1 MNKIYTIILSF
12 FSLIVVSQNEQ
23 LAQNYI
29 DKGEFDKA
37 ASLYE
42 ELEKKQPNNFY
53 FTQKLVSCYQG
64 LKQFDKAEK
73 LLLNKKEVSNQPIIF
88 VELGYN
94 SQLQKDTNKA
104 ETYFKKAIEA
114 VANQPNYAYQ
124 IGQAFEQKSLLFQAY
139 STYEIA
145 QKTNS
150 SMNFDYQMAL
160 LQGQMGNLDVMV
172 VKLLD
177 YSYANI
183 NSTLSVQNQLV
194 FFMQDDA
201 ENVFANSLKK
211 ELLLRTQK
219 NQDIYWNQFLS
230 WLYVNQKEYNKAF
243 IQEKSIYKRNPESF
257 DDIIQLAQ
265 ICVNEN
271 ENETAQAI
279 FQFIL
284 QNTTDESTVLNAQ
297 YFLLKN
303 EISTAKPETYPL
315 IQSKF
320 DALMSQFGESPFS
333 VDIQI
338 LAAHFKAFHLNDF
351 ENAKTLLDTTME
363 MPLNIRQKAKV
374 KMELADVFVFNE
386 KFNQAIIYYAQIQN
400 DLPNDEFSHEA
411 SMRMAKTSFFK
422 KDFNWAKKQA
432 GELKQAST
440 QLIANDAVELFLL
453 ISDNSAEDSLQVA
466 LQDFSKADL
475 LAFQN
480 KPASALEAFLQVLE
494 KHKGESIEPG
504 TLFKVA
510 KNYEKLGN
518 FAKAIIYY
526 QTILDNHK
534 DGIYIDEAL
543 FYSAEIY
550 KNQLNDLEK
559 AKNLYEKV
567 VLEHPDSIYFTEA
580 RKQYRQ
586 LRGDKQQGI

>member
-1 MNKIYTIILSF
+1 MKKLFSYLF
-12 FSLIVVSQNEQ
+12 FFCSLIGFSQNEI
-23 LAQNYI
+23 LAQNYF

-37 ASLYE
+37 ISLYE
-42 ELEKKQPNNFY
+42 ELDKKQPGNFY
-53 FTQKLVSCYQG
+53 FTQKLVGCYQG

-73 LLLNKKEVSNQPIIF
+73 FLLNKKEKSNQPNFF

-94 SQLQKDTNKA
+94 AQLQKDLSKA
-104 ETYFKKAIEA
+104 DSYYKKAIDA
-114 VANQPNYAYQ
+114 VANMPNYAYQ
-124 IGQAFEQKSLLFQAY
+124 IGQAFEQKSLLQQAY
-139 STYEIA
+139 NTYEIG
-145 QKTNS
+145 QKNNS
-150 SMNFDYQMAL
+150 GMNFDYQMAL

-177 YSYANI
+177 YSYSNV
-183 NSTLSVQNQLV
+183 NSTLNVQNQLV
-194 FFMQDDA
+194 LFMQDDA
-201 ENVFANSLKK
+201 ENVFVNSLKK
-211 ELLLRTQK
+211 ELLIRTQK
-219 NQDIYWNQFLS
+219 TQDIYWNQFLS

-265 ICVNEN
+265 ICVNEKD
-271 ENETAQAI
+271 NETAQAI

-284 QNTTDESTVLNAQ
+284 QNTTDESTILNAQ

-303 EISTAKPETYPL
+303 EIANSKPENYPL

-320 DALMSQFGESPFS
+320 DTLLSQFGESPFS
-333 VDIQI
+333 VDLQI
-338 LAAHFKAFHLNDF
+338 LAAHFKAFYQNDF
-351 ENAKTLLDTTME
+351 ENAKALLDKLME
-363 MPLNIRQKAKV
+363 MPLNIRQKAKI

-432 GELKQAST
+432 SELKQAST

-475 LAFQN
+475 LEYQN
-480 KPASALEAFLQVLE
+480 KPAEALDAFLKILE
-494 KHKGESIEPG
+494 KHKGQSIEAG
-504 TLFKVA
+504 TLYKVGR
-510 KNYEKLGN
+510 NYEKLGN
-518 FAKAIIYY
+518 YAKAISYY

-550 KNQLNDLEK
+550 KKQLNDSEK
-559 AKNLYEKV
+559 AKSLYEKV

>member
-1 MNKIYTIILSF
+1 MKKILLHILVFLSF
-12 FSLIVVSQNEQ
+12 TAQAQNEQ
-23 LAQNYI
+23 LAQNYF
-29 DKGEFDKA
+29 DRGEFDKA
-37 ASLYE
+37 ASLFE
-42 ELEKKQPNNFY
+42 EIEKKQPNNFY

-73 LLLNKKEVSNQPIIF
+73 LLLSKKDISNQPVFF

-94 SQLQKDTNKA
+94 AQLQKNQSKA
-104 ETYFKKAIEA
+104 DSYYKKAIDV

-124 IGQAFEQKSLLFQAY
+124 IGQAFEQKSLLKQAY
-139 STYEIA
+139 TTYEIG
-145 QKTNS
+145 QKNNS
-150 SMNFDYQMAL
+150 GLNFDYQMAL
-160 LQGQMGNLDVMV
+160 LQGQMGNLDIMV

-177 YSYANI
+177 FSYANT
-183 NSTLSVQNQLV
+183 NQTLNVQSQLTL
-194 FFMQDDA
+194 FMQDDA

-265 ICVNEN
+265 ICVTEKD
-271 ENETAQAI
+271 NETAQAI
-279 FQFIL
+279 LQFIL
-284 QNTTDESTVLNAQ
+284 QNTTDESTILNAQ
-297 YFLLKN
+297 YFLLKH
-303 EISTAKPETYPL
+303 EIANSKPENYPL

-320 DALMSQFGESPFS
+320 DTLLSQFGESPFS
-333 VDIQI
+333 VDLQI
-338 LAAHFKAFHLNDF
+338 LAAHFKAFYLNDF
-351 ENAKTLLDTTME
+351 ENSKALLNQLME

-374 KMELADVFVFNE
+374 KMEIADVFVLNE

-411 SMRMAKTSFFK
+411 SLRMAKTSFYK
-422 KDFNWAKKQA
+422 KDFDWAKKQA
-432 GELKQAST
+432 SELKQAST

-453 ISDNSAEDSLQVA
+453 ISDNEAEDSLKVA

-475 LAFQN
+475 LEYQN
-480 KPASALEAFLQVLE
+480 KPAAALDAFLQILE
-494 KHKGESIEPG
+494 KHKGQNIEAG
-504 TLFKVA
+504 TLYKVGR
-510 KNYEKLGN
+510 NYEKLGN
-518 FAKAIIYY
+518 FAKAINYY
-526 QTILDNHK
+526 QNILDNHK

-550 KNQLNDLEK
+550 KKQLNDLEK
-559 AKNLYEKV
+559 AKKLYEKV

>member
-1 MNKIYTIILSF
+1 MKKIYSIILSF
-12 FSLIVVSQNEQ
+12 FSLLVVSQNEQ
-23 LAQNYI
+23 LAQNYF

-42 ELEKKQPNNFY
+42 EMEKKQPNNFY
-53 FTQKLVSCYQG
+53 FTQKLVACFQG

-73 LLLNKKEVSNQPIIF
+73 LLLSKKDKFNQPIIF
-88 VELGYN
+88 VELGFN

-104 ETYFKKAIEA
+104 ESYYKKAIE
-114 VANQPNYAYQ
+114 VVEKQPNYAYQ
-124 IGQAFEQKSLLFQAY
+124 IGQAFEQKSLLLQAY
-139 STYEIA
+139 STYEVA

-219 NQDIYWNQFLS
+219 TQDIYWNQFLS
-230 WLYVNQKEYNKAF
+230 WLYINLKEYNKAF

-265 ICVNEN
+265 ICVNEK
-271 ENETAQAI
+271 ETETAQAI
-279 FQFIL
+279 FEFIL
-284 QNTTDESTVLNAQ
+284 QNTTDESTILNAQ

-303 EISTAKPETYPL
+303 EIETAKPETYSM
-315 IQSKF
+315 IQTKF
-320 DALMSQFGESPFS
+320 ETLLSQYGNSPYAI
-333 VDIQI
+333 DLRI
-338 LAAHFKAFHLNDF
+338 LAAHFKAFYLNDF
-351 ENAKTLLDTTME
+351 EKAKALLEATME

-475 LAFQN
+475 LEYQN
-480 KPASALEAFLQVLE
+480 KPKDALEAFLQILE
-494 KHKGESIEPG
+494 KHKGQSIEAG
-504 TLFKVA
+504 TLYKVG

-518 FAKAIIYY
+518 FAKAIGYY
-526 QTILDNHK
+526 QNILDNHK

-543 FYSAEIY
+543 FYSAEIN

>member
-1 MNKIYTIILSF
+1 MKKIYTIILSF
-12 FSLIVVSQNEQ
+12 FSLLVVSQNEQ
-23 LAQNYI
+23 LAQNYFE
-29 DKGEFDKA
+29 KGEFDKA

-42 ELEKKQPNNFY
+42 EMEKKQPNNFY
-53 FTQKLVSCYQG
+53 FTQKLVACFQG

-73 LLLNKKEVSNQPIIF
+73 LLLNKKEANNQPIIF

-94 SQLQKDTNKA
+94 AQLEKDQNKA
-104 ETYFKKAIEA
+104 DLYYKKALDV
-114 VANQPNYAYQ
+114 VAKQPNYAYQ
-124 IGQAFEQKSLLFQAY
+124 IGQAYEQKSLLLQAY

-219 NQDIYWNQFLS
+219 TQDIYWNQFLS
-230 WLYVNQKEYNKAF
+230 WLYINLKEYNKAF

-265 ICVNEN
+265 ICVNEK
-271 ENETAQAI
+271 ETETAQAI
-279 FQFIL
+279 FEFIL
-284 QNTTDESTVLNAQ
+284 QNTTDESTILNAQ

-303 EISTAKPETYPL
+303 EIETAKPETYSM
-315 IQSKF
+315 IQTKF
-320 DALMSQFGESPFS
+320 ETLLSQYGNSPYAI
-333 VDIQI
+333 DLRI
-338 LAAHFKAFHLNDF
+338 LAAHFKAFYLNDF
-351 ENAKTLLDTTME
+351 EKAKALLEATME

-475 LAFQN
+475 LEYQN
-480 KPASALEAFLQVLE
+480 KPKDALEAFLQILE
-494 KHKGESIEPG
+494 KHKGQSIEAG
-504 TLFKVA
+504 TLYKVG

-518 FAKAIIYY
+518 FAKAIGYY
-526 QTILDNHK
+526 QNILDNHK

>member
-1 MNKIYTIILSF
+1 MKKIYSIILSF
-12 FSLIVVSQNEQ
+12 FSLLVVSQNEQ
-23 LAQNYI
+23 LAQNYF

-42 ELEKKQPNNFY
+42 EMEKKQPNNFY
-53 FTQKLVSCYQG
+53 FTQKLVACFQG

-73 LLLNKKEVSNQPIIF
+73 LLLSKKDKFNQPIIF
-88 VELGYN
+88 VELGFN

-104 ETYFKKAIEA
+104 ESYYKKAIE
-114 VANQPNYAYQ
+114 VVEKQPNYAYQ
-124 IGQAFEQKSLLFQAY
+124 IGQAFEQKSLLLQAY
-139 STYEIA
+139 STYEVA

-219 NQDIYWNQFLS
+219 TQDIYWNQFLS
-230 WLYVNQKEYNKAF
+230 WLYINLKEYNKAF

-265 ICVNEN
+265 ICVNEK
-271 ENETAQAI
+271 ETETAQAI
-279 FQFIL
+279 FEFIL
-284 QNTTDESTVLNAQ
+284 QNTTDESTILNAQ

-303 EISTAKPETYPL
+303 EIETAKPETYSM
-315 IQSKF
+315 IQTKF
-320 DALMSQFGESPFS
+320 ETLLSQYGNSPYAI
-333 VDIQI
+333 DLQI
-338 LAAHFKAFHLNDF
+338 LAAHFKAFYLNDF
-351 ENAKTLLDTTME
+351 EKAKALLEATME

-475 LAFQN
+475 LEYQN
-480 KPASALEAFLQVLE
+480 KPKDALEAFLQILE
-494 KHKGESIEPG
+494 KHKGQSIEAG
-504 TLFKVA
+504 TLYKVG

-518 FAKAIIYY
+518 FAKAIGYY
-526 QTILDNHK
+526 QNILDNHK

-543 FYSAEIY
+543 FYSAEIN

>member
-42 ELEKKQPNNFY
+42 ELDKKQPNNFY
-53 FTQKLVSCYQG
+53 FCQKLVSCYQG

-73 LLLNKKEVSNQPIIF
+73 LLLNKKEASNQPIIF

-94 SQLQKDTNKA
+94 SQQQKDTNKA
-104 ETYFKKAIEA
+104 ETYYKKAIEA

-124 IGQAFEQKSLLFQAY
+124 IGQAFEQKSLLLQAY
-139 STYEIA
+139 NTYEIA

-177 YSYANI
+177 YAYANV

-219 NQDIYWNQFLS
+219 TQDIYWNQFLS

-257 DDIIQLAQ
+257 DDIIQLAK

-315 IQSKF
+315 IKSKF
-320 DALMSQFGESPFS
+320 DALLSQFGDSPFS

-338 LAAHFKAFHLNDF
+338 LAAHFKAFYLNDF
-351 ENAKTLLDTTME
+351 DNAKALLDTTME
-363 MPLNIRQKAKV
+363 MPLNVRQKAKV

-432 GELKQAST
+432 SELKQASS

-480 KPASALEAFLQVLE
+480 KPAAALEAFLQVLE

-504 TLFKVA
+504 TLYKVA

-518 FAKAIIYY
+518 FTKAVSYY

-550 KNQLNDLEK
+550 KAQLTDLEK
-559 AKNLYEKV
+559 AKNLYGKV

>member
-1 MNKIYTIILSF
+1 MKKIYSIILSF
-12 FSLIVVSQNEQ
+12 FSLLVVAQNEQ

-42 ELEKKQPNNFY
+42 EMEKKQPNNFY
-53 FTQKLVSCYQG
+53 FTQKLVACFQG

-73 LLLNKKEVSNQPIIF
+73 LLLSKKDKSNQPIIF
-88 VELGYN
+88 VELGFN
-94 SQLQKDTNKA
+94 SQLQKDTIKA
-104 ETYFKKAIEA
+104 ESYYKKAIE
-114 VANQPNYAYQ
+114 VVEKQPNYAYQ
-124 IGQAFEQKSLLFQAY
+124 IGQAFEQKSLLLQAY
-139 STYEIA
+139 STYEVA

-219 NQDIYWNQFLS
+219 TQDIYWNQFLS
-230 WLYVNQKEYNKAF
+230 WLYINLKEYNKAF

-284 QNTTDESTVLNAQ
+284 QNTTDESTILNAQ
-297 YFLLKN
+297 FFLLKN
-303 EISTAKPETYPL
+303 EISIAKPENYPL
-315 IQSKF
+315 IQTKF
-320 DALMSQFGESPFS
+320 ETLLSQFGNSPYTI
-333 VDIQI
+333 DLRI
-338 LAAHFKAFHLNDF
+338 LAAHFKAFYLNDF
-351 ENAKTLLDTTME
+351 EKAKALLEETME
-363 MPLNIRQKAKV
+363 MPINIRQKAKV

-475 LAFQN
+475 LEYQN
-480 KPASALEAFLQVLE
+480 KPKDALEAFLQILE
-494 KHKGESIEPG
+494 KHKGQSIEAG
-504 TLFKVA
+504 TLYKVA

-518 FAKAIIYY
+518 FAKAIGYY
-526 QTILDNHK
+526 QNILDHHK

-550 KNQLNDLEK
+550 KNQLNDIEK
-559 AKNLYEKV
+559 SKNLYEKV

>member
-1 MNKIYTIILSF
+1 MKKIFTYLF
-12 FSLIVVSQNEQ
+12 FFCSLIGFSQNEL
-23 LAQNYI
+23 LAQNYF

-37 ASLYE
+37 TSLYE
-42 ELEKKQPNNFY
+42 ELDKKQPGNFY

-73 LLLNKKEVSNQPIIF
+73 LLLSKKEKSNQPGFF

-94 SQLQKDTNKA
+94 AQLQKNQAKA
-104 ETYFKKAIEA
+104 DSYYKKAIDA

-124 IGQAFEQKSLLFQAY
+124 IGQAFEQKSLLQQAY
-139 STYEIA
+139 NTYEIG
-145 QKTNS
+145 QKNNS

-177 YSYANI
+177 YSYSNVNA
-183 NSTLSVQNQLV
+183 TLNVQNQLV
-194 FFMQDDA
+194 LFMQDDA
-201 ENVFANSLKK
+201 ENVFVNSLKK
-211 ELLLRTQK
+211 ELLIRTQK
-219 NQDIYWNQFLS
+219 TQDIYWNQFLS

-265 ICVNEN
+265 ICVTEKD
-271 ENETAQAI
+271 NETAQAI

-284 QNTTDESTVLNAQ
+284 QNTTDESTILNAQ

-303 EISTAKPETYPL
+303 EIANSKPENYPL
-315 IQSKF
+315 IQTKF
-320 DALMSQFGESPFS
+320 DTLLNQFGDSPFS
-333 VDIQI
+333 VDLQI
-338 LAAHFKAFHLNDF
+338 LAAHFKAFHQNDF
-351 ENAKTLLDTTME
+351 ENSKALLDKLME

-422 KDFNWAKKQA
+422 KDFNWSMKQA
-432 GELKQAST
+432 KELKQAST

-475 LAFQN
+475 LEYQN
-480 KPASALEAFLQVLE
+480 KPAAALDAFLQILV
-494 KHKGESIEPG
+494 KHKGQSIEAG
-504 TLFKVA
+504 TLYKVGR
-510 KNYEKLGN
+510 NYEKLGN
-518 FAKAIIYY
+518 FAKAISYY

-550 KNQLNDLEK
+550 NKQLNDPEK
-559 AKNLYEKV
+559 AKTLYEKV

>member
-1 MNKIYTIILSF
+1 MKKIFTYLF
-12 FSLIVVSQNEQ
+12 FFCSLIGFSQNEL
-23 LAQNYI
+23 LAQNYF

-37 ASLYE
+37 TSLYE
-42 ELEKKQPNNFY
+42 ELDKKQPGNFY

-73 LLLNKKEVSNQPIIF
+73 LLLSKKEKSNQPGFF

-94 SQLQKDTNKA
+94 AQLQKNQAKA
-104 ETYFKKAIEA
+104 DSYYKKAIDA

-124 IGQAFEQKSLLFQAY
+124 IGQAFEQKSLLQQAY
-139 STYEIA
+139 NTYEIG
-145 QKTNS
+145 QKNNS

-177 YSYANI
+177 YSYSNVNA
-183 NSTLSVQNQLV
+183 TLNVQNQLV
-194 FFMQDDA
+194 LFMQDDA
-201 ENVFANSLKK
+201 ENVFVNSLKK
-211 ELLLRTQK
+211 ELLIRTQK
-219 NQDIYWNQFLS
+219 TQDIYWNQFLS

-265 ICVNEN
+265 ICVTEKD
-271 ENETAQAI
+271 NETAQAI

-284 QNTTDESTVLNAQ
+284 QNTTDESTILNAQ

-303 EISTAKPETYPL
+303 EIVNSKPENYPL
-315 IQSKF
+315 IQTKF
-320 DALMSQFGESPFS
+320 DTLLNQFGDSPFS
-333 VDIQI
+333 VDLQI
-338 LAAHFKAFHLNDF
+338 LAAHFKAFHQNDF
-351 ENAKTLLDTTME
+351 ENSKALLDKLME

-422 KDFNWAKKQA
+422 KDFNWSMKQA
-432 GELKQAST
+432 KELKQAST

-453 ISDNSAEDSLQVA
+453 ISDNEVEDSLKVA

-475 LAFQN
+475 LEYQN
-480 KPASALEAFLQVLE
+480 KPKEALEAFLQILV
-494 KHKGESIEPG
+494 KHKGQSIEAG
-504 TLFKVA
+504 TLYKVGR
-510 KNYEKLGN
+510 NYEKLGN
-518 FAKAIIYY
+518 FAKAITYY
-526 QTILDNHK
+526 QTILDHHK
-534 DGIYIDEAL
+534 DGIYTDEAL

-550 KNQLNDLEK
+550 NKQLNDPEK
-559 AKNLYEKV
+559 AKSLYEKV

>member
-1 MNKIYTIILSF
+1 MKKLFSYLF
-12 FSLIVVSQNEQ
+12 FFCSLIGFSQNEL
-23 LAQNYI
+23 LAQNYF

-37 ASLYE
+37 ISLFE

-73 LLLNKKEVSNQPIIF
+73 LLLSKKEKSNQPNFF

-94 SQLQKDTNKA
+94 SQLQKNQVKA
-104 ETYFKKAIEA
+104 DSYYKKAIDA
-114 VANQPNYAYQ
+114 VENQPNYAYQ
-124 IGQAFEQKSLLFQAY
+124 IGQAFEQKSLLQQAY
-139 STYEIA
+139 TTYEIG
-145 QKTNS
+145 QKNSS

-177 YSYANI
+177 YAYSNVNA
-183 NSTLSVQNQLV
+183 TLNVQNQLV
-194 FFMQDDA
+194 LFMQDDA
-201 ENVFANSLKK
+201 ENIFANSLKK
-211 ELLLRTQK
+211 ELLIRTQK
-219 NQDIYWNQFLS
+219 TQDIYWNQFLS

-265 ICVNEN
+265 ICVNEKD
-271 ENETAQAI
+271 NETAQAI

-284 QNTTDESTVLNAQ
+284 QNTTDESTILNAQ

-303 EISTAKPETYPL
+303 EIANAKLENYPA

-320 DALMSQFGESPFS
+320 DTLLTQFGESPFS
-333 VDIQI
+333 VDLQI
-338 LAAHFKAFHLNDF
+338 LAAHFKAFYQNDF
-351 ENAKTLLDTTME
+351 ENSKLLLDKMME
-363 MPLNIRQKAKV
+363 MLLNVRQKAKV
-374 KMELADVFVFNE
+374 KMELADVLVYNE

-432 GELKQAST
+432 SELKQAST

-453 ISDNSAEDSLQVA
+453 ISDNEVEDSLKVA

-475 LAFQN
+475 LEYQN
-480 KPASALEAFLQVLE
+480 KPKEALDAFLQILV
-494 KHKGESIEPG
+494 KHKGQSIEAG
-504 TLFKVA
+504 TLYKVGR
-510 KNYEKLGN
+510 NYEKLGN
-518 FAKAIIYY
+518 FAKAITYY
-526 QTILDNHK
+526 QTILDHHK
-534 DGIYIDEAL
+534 DGIYTDEAL

-550 KNQLNDLEK
+550 NKQLNDPEK
-559 AKNLYEKV
+559 AKSLYEKV

>member
-1 MNKIYTIILSF
+1 MNKILTLIF
-12 FSLIVVSQNEQ
+12 FFCSLISFSQNEL
-23 LAQNYI
+23 LAQNYF

-37 ASLYE
+37 SSMYE
-42 ELEKKQPNNFY
+42 ELDKKQPGNFY
-53 FTQKLVSCYQG
+53 FTQRLVSCYQG

-73 LLLNKKEVSNQPIIF
+73 LLLSKKEKSNQPSFF

-94 SQLQKDTNKA
+94 AQLQKDQSKA
-104 ETYFKKAIEA
+104 DSYYKKAIDA

-124 IGQAFEQKSLLFQAY
+124 IGQAFEQKSLLQQAY
-139 STYEIA
+139 NTYEIG
-145 QKTNS
+145 QKNNS
-150 SMNFDYQMAL
+150 GMNFDYQMAL

-177 YSYANI
+177 YSYSNVNA
-183 NSTLSVQNQLV
+183 TLNVQNQLV
-194 FFMQDDA
+194 LFMQDDA
-201 ENVFANSLKK
+201 ENVFVNSLKK

-219 NQDIYWNQFLS
+219 TQDIYWNQFLS

-265 ICVNEN
+265 ICVNEKD
-271 ENETAQAI
+271 NETAQAI

-284 QNTTDESTVLNAQ
+284 QNTTDESTILNAQ

-303 EISTAKPETYPL
+303 EIANAKPESYPL

-320 DALMSQFGESPFS
+320 DTLLSQYSESPFS
-333 VDIQI
+333 VDLRL
-338 LAAHFKAFHLNDF
+338 LAAHFIAFYQNDYESSKA
-351 ENAKTLLDTTME
+351 LLDKTME

-422 KDFNWAKKQA
+422 KDFNWSMKQA
-432 GELKQAST
+432 KELKQAST

-475 LAFQN
+475 LEYQN
-480 KPASALEAFLQVLE
+480 KPKEALEAFLQILE
-494 KHKGESIEPG
+494 KHKGQSIEAG
-504 TLFKVA
+504 TLYKVGR
-510 KNYEKLGN
+510 NYEKLGN
-518 FAKAIIYY
+518 FAKAINYY

-550 KNQLNDLEK
+550 KKQLNDLEK
-559 AKNLYEKV
+559 AKSFYEKV

>member
-1 MNKIYTIILSF
+1 MKKIYTIILSF
-12 FSLIVVSQNEQ
+12 FSLLVVSQNEQ
-23 LAQNYI
+23 LAQNYF

-42 ELEKKQPNNFY
+42 EMEKKQPNNFY
-53 FTQKLVSCYQG
+53 FTQKLVACFQG

-73 LLLNKKEVSNQPIIF
+73 VLLNKKEANNQPIIF

-94 SQLQKDTNKA
+94 AQLEKDQNKA
-104 ETYFKKAIEA
+104 DLYYKKALDV
-114 VANQPNYAYQ
+114 VAKQPNYAYQ
-124 IGQAFEQKSLLFQAY
+124 IGQAYEQKSLLLQAY

-211 ELLLRTQK
+211 ELLLRAQK
-219 NQDIYWNQFLS
+219 TQDIYWNQFLS
-230 WLYVNQKEYNKAF
+230 WLYINLKEYNKAF

-265 ICVNEN
+265 ICVNEK

-284 QNTTDESTVLNAQ
+284 QNTTDESTILNAQ

-303 EISTAKPETYPL
+303 EIETAKPETYSV
-315 IQSKF
+315 IQTKF
-320 DALMSQFGESPFS
+320 ETLLSQFGNSPYAI
-333 VDIQI
+333 DLRI
-338 LAAHFKAFHLNDF
+338 LAAHFKAFYLNDF
-351 ENAKTLLDTTME
+351 EKAKALLEETME
-363 MPLNIRQKAKV
+363 MPTNIRQKAKV

-475 LAFQN
+475 LEYQN
-480 KPASALEAFLQVLE
+480 KPKDALEAFLQILE
-494 KHKGESIEPG
+494 KHKGQSIEAG
-504 TLFKVA
+504 TLYKVG

-518 FAKAIIYY
+518 FAKAIGYY
-526 QTILDNHK
+526 QNILDHHK

-550 KNQLNDLEK
+550 KNQLNDIEK

>member
-1 MNKIYTIILSF
+1 MTKLFTYLF
-12 FSLIVVSQNEQ
+12 FFCSLIAFAQNEL
-23 LAQNYI
+23 LAQNYF

-37 ASLYE
+37 TSLYE
-42 ELEKKQPNNFY
+42 ELDKKQPGNFY
-53 FTQKLVSCYQG
+53 YTQKLVSCYQG

-73 LLLNKKEVSNQPIIF
+73 LLLSKKVNSNQPTFF

-94 SQLQKDTNKA
+94 AQLQKDQTKA
-104 ETYFKKAIEA
+104 DSYYKKAIDA

-124 IGQAFEQKSLLFQAY
+124 IGQAFEQKTLLQQAY
-139 STYEIA
+139 NTYEIG
-145 QKTNS
+145 QKNNS

-160 LQGQMGNLDVMV
+160 LQGQMGNLDIMV

-177 YSYANI
+177 YSYSNVNA
-183 NSTLSVQNQLV
+183 TLNVQNQLV

-201 ENVFANSLKK
+201 ENVFASSLKK

-219 NQDIYWNQFLS
+219 TQDIYWNQFLS

-265 ICVNEN
+265 ICVTEKD
-271 ENETAQAI
+271 NETAQAI

-284 QNTTDESTVLNAQ
+284 QNTTDESTILNAQ

-303 EISTAKPETYPL
+303 EIVNAKPENYPL

-320 DALMSQFGESPFS
+320 ETLLSQFGESPFS
-333 VDIQI
+333 VDLQI
-338 LAAHFKAFHLNDF
+338 LAAHFKAFYLNDF
-351 ENAKTLLDTTME
+351 ENSKALLDKTME
-363 MPLNIRQKAKV
+363 MRINVRQKAKV
-374 KMELADVFVFNE
+374 KMELADVFVYNE

-422 KDFNWAKKQA
+422 KDFDWAKKQA
-432 GELKQAST
+432 KELKQAST

-453 ISDNSAEDSLQVA
+453 ISDNEAEDSLKVA
-466 LQDFSKADL
+466 LQDFSKAEL
-475 LAFQN
+475 FEYQN
-480 KPASALEAFLQVLE
+480 KSKDALDAFLQILV
-494 KHKGESIEPG
+494 KHKGQSIEAG
-504 TLFKVA
+504 TLYKVGR
-510 KNYEKLGN
+510 NYEKLGN
-518 FAKAIIYY
+518 FAKAIGYY

-550 KNQLNDLEK
+550 NKQLNDPEK
-559 AKNLYEKV
+559 AKSLYEKV

>member
-1 MNKIYTIILSF
+1 MKKIYTIILSF
-12 FSLIVVSQNEQ
+12 FSLLVVSQNEQ
-23 LAQNYI
+23 LAQNYF

-42 ELEKKQPNNFY
+42 EMEKKQPNNFY
-53 FTQKLVSCYQG
+53 FTQKLVACFQG

-73 LLLNKKEVSNQPIIF
+73 LLLNKKEANNQPIIF

-94 SQLQKDTNKA
+94 AQLEKDQNKA
-104 ETYFKKAIEA
+104 DLYYKKALDV
-114 VANQPNYAYQ
+114 VAKQPNYAYQ
-124 IGQAFEQKSLLFQAY
+124 IGQAYEQKSLLLQAY

-219 NQDIYWNQFLS
+219 TQDIYWNQFLS
-230 WLYVNQKEYNKAF
+230 WLYINLKEYNKAF

-265 ICVNEN
+265 ICVNEK
-271 ENETAQAI
+271 ETETAQAI
-279 FQFIL
+279 FEFVL
-284 QNTTDESTVLNAQ
+284 QNTTDESTILNAQ

-303 EISTAKPETYPL
+303 EIETAKPETYSV

-320 DALMSQFGESPFS
+320 DTLLSQFGNSPYAI
-333 VDIQI
+333 DLRI
-338 LAAHFKAFHLNDF
+338 LAAHFKAFYLNDF
-351 ENAKTLLDTTME
+351 EKAKALLEATME
-363 MPLNIRQKAKV
+363 MPINIRQKAKV

-466 LQDFSKADL
+466 LQDFSKAEL
-475 LAFQN
+475 LEYQN
-480 KPASALEAFLQVLE
+480 KPQDALDAYLQILE
-494 KHKGESIEPG
+494 KHKGQSIEAG
-504 TLFKVA
+504 TLYKVG

-518 FAKAIIYY
+518 FAKAIGYY

-534 DGIYIDEAL
+534 DVIYIDEAL

>member
-1 MNKIYTIILSF
+1 MKKIYTIILSF
-12 FSLIVVSQNEQ
+12 FSLLVVSQNEQ
-23 LAQNYI
+23 LAQNYF

-42 ELEKKQPNNFY
+42 EMEKKQPNNFY
-53 FTQKLVSCYQG
+53 FTQKLVACFQG

-73 LLLNKKEVSNQPIIF
+73 LLLNKKEANNQPIIF

-94 SQLQKDTNKA
+94 AQLEKDQNKA
-104 ETYFKKAIEA
+104 DLYYKKALDV
-114 VANQPNYAYQ
+114 VAKQPNYAYQ
-124 IGQAFEQKSLLFQAY
+124 IGQAYEQKSLLLQAY

-172 VKLLD
+172 MKLLD

-219 NQDIYWNQFLS
+219 TQDIYWNQFLS
-230 WLYVNQKEYNKAF
+230 WLYINLKEYNKAF

-284 QNTTDESTVLNAQ
+284 QNTADESTILNAQ

-303 EISTAKPETYPL
+303 EIETAKPETYSV
-315 IQSKF
+315 IQTKF
-320 DALMSQFGESPFS
+320 ETLLSQYGNSPYAI
-333 VDIQI
+333 DLRI
-338 LAAHFKAFHLNDF
+338 LAAHFKAFYLNDF
-351 ENAKTLLDTTME
+351 EKAKALLEATME
-363 MPLNIRQKAKV
+363 MPINIRQKAKV

-475 LAFQN
+475 LEYQN
-480 KPASALEAFLQVLE
+480 KPKDALEAFLQILE
-494 KHKGESIEPG
+494 KHKGQSIEAG
-504 TLFKVA
+504 TLYKVG

-518 FAKAIIYY
+518 FAKAIGYY
-526 QTILDNHK
+526 QNILDNHK

-550 KNQLNDLEK
+550 KKQLNDLEK

>member
-1 MNKIYTIILSF
+1 MKKIYTIILSF
-12 FSLIVVSQNEQ
+12 FSLLVVSQNEQ
-23 LAQNYI
+23 LAQNYF

-42 ELEKKQPNNFY
+42 EMEKKQPNNFY
-53 FTQKLVSCYQG
+53 FTQKLVACFQG

-73 LLLNKKEVSNQPIIF
+73 VLLNKKEANNQPIIF

-94 SQLQKDTNKA
+94 AQLEKDQNKA
-104 ETYFKKAIEA
+104 DLYYKKTLDV
-114 VANQPNYAYQ
+114 VAKQPNYAYQ
-124 IGQAFEQKSLLFQAY
+124 IGQAYEQKSLLLQAY

-219 NQDIYWNQFLS
+219 TQDIYWNQFLS
-230 WLYVNQKEYNKAF
+230 WLYINLKEYNKAF

-265 ICVNEN
+265 ICVNEK

-284 QNTTDESTVLNAQ
+284 QNTADESTILNAQ

-303 EISTAKPETYPL
+303 EIETAKPETYSM
-315 IQSKF
+315 IQTKF
-320 DALMSQFGESPFS
+320 ETLLSQYGNSPYAI
-333 VDIQI
+333 DLRI
-338 LAAHFKAFHLNDF
+338 LAAHFKAFYLNDF
-351 ENAKTLLDTTME
+351 EKAKALLEATME
-363 MPLNIRQKAKV
+363 MPINVRQKAKV

-475 LAFQN
+475 LEYQN
-480 KPASALEAFLQVLE
+480 KPKDALEAFLQILE
-494 KHKGESIEPG
+494 KHKGQSIEAG
-504 TLFKVA
+504 TLYKVG

-518 FAKAIIYY
+518 FAKAIGYY
-526 QTILDNHK
+526 QNILDNHK

-559 AKNLYEKV
+559 SKNLYEKV

-580 RKQYRQ
+580 RKQYRA

>member
-1 MNKIYTIILSF
+1 MKKIYTIILSF
-12 FSLIVVSQNEQ
+12 FSLLVVSQNEQ
-23 LAQNYI
+23 LAQNYF

-42 ELEKKQPNNFY
+42 EMEKKQPNNFY
-53 FTQKLVSCYQG
+53 FTQKLVACFQG
-64 LKQFDKAEK
+64 LKQFYKAEK
-73 LLLNKKEVSNQPIIF
+73 VLLSKKETNNQPIIF

-94 SQLQKDTNKA
+94 AQLEKDQNKA
-104 ETYFKKAIEA
+104 DLYYKKALDV
-114 VANQPNYAYQ
+114 VAKQPNYAYQ
-124 IGQAFEQKSLLFQAY
+124 IGQAYEQKSLLLQAY

-183 NSTLSVQNQLV
+183 NSTVSVQNQLV

-219 NQDIYWNQFLS
+219 TQDIYWNQFLS
-230 WLYVNQKEYNKAF
+230 WLYINLKEYNKAF

-265 ICVNEN
+265 ICVNEK
-271 ENETAQAI
+271 ETETAQAI
-279 FQFIL
+279 FEFVL
-284 QNTTDESTVLNAQ
+284 QNTTDESTILNAQ

-303 EISTAKPETYPL
+303 EIETAKPDTYSMIQTKFETL
-315 IQSKF
+315 
-320 DALMSQFGESPFS
+320 LSQFGNSPYAI
-333 VDIQI
+333 DLRI
-338 LAAHFKAFHLNDF
+338 LAAHFKAFYLNDF
-351 ENAKTLLDTTME
+351 EKAKALLEETME
-363 MPLNIRQKAKV
+363 MPINIRQKAKV

-475 LAFQN
+475 LEYQN
-480 KPASALEAFLQVLE
+480 KPKDALEAFLQILE
-494 KHKGESIEPG
+494 KHKGQSIEAG
-504 TLFKVA
+504 TLYKVG

-518 FAKAIIYY
+518 FAKAIGYY
-526 QTILDNHK
+526 QNILDNHK

-567 VLEHPDSIYFTEA
+567 VLEHPDSIYFIEA

>member
-1 MNKIYTIILSF
+1 MTKLFTYLFFF
-12 FSLIVVSQNEQ
+12 FSLIAVAQNEQ
-23 LAQNYI
+23 LAQNYF

-37 ASLYE
+37 TSLYE
-42 ELEKKQPNNFY
+42 ELDKKQPGNFY

-73 LLLNKKEVSNQPIIF
+73 LLLNKKEKSNQPNFF

-94 SQLQKDTNKA
+94 AQLQKDQNKA
-104 ETYFKKAIEA
+104 DSYYKKAIDV

-124 IGQAFEQKSLLFQAY
+124 VGQAFEQKSLLQQAY
-139 STYEIA
+139 STYEIG
-145 QKTNS
+145 QKNNP

-177 YSYANI
+177 YSYSNVNA
-183 NSTLSVQNQLV
+183 TLNVQSQLTL
-194 FFMQDDA
+194 FMQDDA
-201 ENVFANSLKK
+201 ENVFVNSLKK

-219 NQDIYWNQFLS
+219 TQDIYWNQFLS

-243 IQEKSIYKRNPESF
+243 IQEKAIYKRNPESF

-265 ICVNEN
+265 ICVNEKD
-271 ENETAQAI
+271 NETAQAI

-284 QNTTDESTVLNAQ
+284 QNTTDESTILNAQ

-303 EISTAKPETYPL
+303 EISNSKPENYQI

-320 DALMSQFGESPFS
+320 DTLLSQFGESPFS
-333 VDIQI
+333 VDLQI
-338 LAAHFKAFHLNDF
+338 LAAHFKAFYQNDF
-351 ENAKTLLDTTME
+351 ENAKILLDKLME
-363 MPLNIRQKAKV
+363 MPLNVRQKAKV
-374 KMELADVFVFNE
+374 KMEMADVLVFNE

-422 KDFNWAKKQA
+422 KDFDWAKKQA
-432 GELKQAST
+432 SELKQAST

-453 ISDNSAEDSLQVA
+453 ISDNEAEDSLKVA

-475 LAFQN
+475 LEYQN
-480 KPASALEAFLQVLE
+480 KPAAALDAFLQILV
-494 KHKGESIEPG
+494 KHKGQSIEAG
-504 TLFKVA
+504 TLYKVGR
-510 KNYEKLGN
+510 NYEKLGN
-518 FAKAIIYY
+518 FAKAISYY
-526 QTILDNHK
+526 QIILDNHK
-534 DGIYIDEAL
+534 DGIYTDEAL

-550 KNQLNDLEK
+550 KKQLNDPEK
-559 AKNLYEKV
+559 AKSFYEKV

>member
-1 MNKIYTIILSF
+1 MKKLFTYLFFF
-12 FSLIVVSQNEQ
+12 FSLIVFAQNEQ
-23 LAQNYI
+23 LAQNYF
-29 DKGEFDKA
+29 DQGEFDKA
-37 ASLYE
+37 KSLYE
-42 ELEKKQPNNFY
+42 EFDKKQPGNFY

-73 LLLNKKEVSNQPIIF
+73 LLLSKKEKSNQPTFF

-94 SQLQKDTNKA
+94 AQLQKDQSKA
-104 ETYFKKAIEA
+104 DSYYKKAIDA
-114 VANQPNYAYQ
+114 VADQPNYAYQ
-124 IGQAFEQKSLLFQAY
+124 IGQAFEQKTLLQQAY
-139 STYEIA
+139 NTYEIG
-145 QKTNS
+145 QKNNS

-177 YSYANI
+177 YSYSNVNA
-183 NSTLSVQNQLV
+183 TLNVQNQLML
-194 FFMQDDA
+194 FMQDDA
-201 ENVFANSLKK
+201 ENVFATSLKK
-211 ELLLRTQK
+211 ELLIRTQK
-219 NQDIYWNQFLS
+219 TQDIYWNQFLS

-243 IQEKSIYKRNPESF
+243 IQEKAIYKRNPESF

-265 ICVNEN
+265 ICVNEKD
-271 ENETAQAI
+271 NETAQAI

-284 QNTTDESTVLNAQ
+284 QNTNDESTILNAQ
-297 YFLLKN
+297 YFILKN
-303 EISTAKPETYPL
+303 EIANSKPENYPL

-320 DALMSQFGESPFS
+320 DTLLSQFGDSPFS
-333 VDIQI
+333 VDLQI
-338 LAAHFKAFHLNDF
+338 LAAHFKAFYLNDF
-351 ENAKTLLDTTME
+351 ENAKALLDKLME
-363 MPLNIRQKAKV
+363 MQINVRQKAKV

-422 KDFNWAKKQA
+422 KDFDWAKKQA

-453 ISDNSAEDSLQVA
+453 ISDNEAEDSLKVA

-475 LAFQN
+475 LEYQN
-480 KPASALEAFLQVLE
+480 KPAEALNAFLQILV
-494 KHKGESIEPG
+494 KHKGEPIEAG
-504 TLFKVA
+504 TLFKVGR
-510 KNYEKLGN
+510 NYEKLGN
-518 FAKAIIYY
+518 FAKAISYY

-550 KNQLNDLEK
+550 NKQLNDPEK
-559 AKNLYEKV
+559 AKSLYEKI
-567 VLEHPDSIYFTEA
+567 VLEHSDSIYFTEA

>member
-1 MNKIYTIILSF
+1 MKKIYIIILSF

-53 FTQKLVSCYQG
+53 FTQKLVGCYQG
-64 LKQFDKAEK
+64 LKQYDKAEK
-73 LLLNKKEVSNQPIIF
+73 LLLNKKEATNQPIIF

-124 IGQAFEQKSLLFQAY
+124 IGQAFEQKSLLLQAY

-172 VKLLD
+172 VKFLD
-177 YSYANI
+177 YAYANV

-219 NQDIYWNQFLS
+219 TQDIYWNQFLS
-230 WLYVNQKEYNKAF
+230 WLYINLKEYNKAF

-284 QNTTDESTVLNAQ
+284 QNTSDESVVINANC
-297 YFLLKN
+297 FLLKN
-303 EISTAKPETYPL
+303 EIESAKSETYPL
-315 IQSKF
+315 IQTKF
-320 DALMSQFGESPFS
+320 ETLLSQFGDSPYA
-333 VDIQI
+333 VDLRI
-338 LAAHFKAFHLNDF
+338 LAAHFKAFYLNEF
-351 ENAKTLLDTTME
+351 ENAKALLEETME
-363 MPLNIRQKAKV
+363 MQLNIRQKAKV

-480 KPASALEAFLQVLE
+480 KPKDALDAFLQILD

-518 FAKAIIYY
+518 FATAIIYY
-526 QTILDNHK
+526 QTILDRHK

>member
-1 MNKIYTIILSF
+1 MKKIYIIILSF

-53 FTQKLVSCYQG
+53 FTQKLVGCYQG
-64 LKQFDKAEK
+64 LKQYDKAEK
-73 LLLNKKEVSNQPIIF
+73 LLLNKKEATNQPIIF

-104 ETYFKKAIEA
+104 ETYYKKAVEA
-114 VANQPNYAYQ
+114 VAKNPNFAYQ

-139 STYEIA
+139 NTYEIA

-219 NQDIYWNQFLS
+219 TQDIYWNQFLS

-320 DALMSQFGESPFS
+320 DALLSQFGESPFS
-333 VDIQI
+333 LDIQI
-338 LAAHFKAFHLNDF
+338 LSAHFKAFYLNDF
-351 ENAKTLLDTTME
+351 ENAKSLLDTTMK

-432 GELKQAST
+432 SELKQAST

-480 KPASALEAFLQVLE
+480 KPAAALDAFLQILD

-518 FAKAIIYY
+518 FATAIIYY
-526 QTILDNHK
+526 QTILDRHK

>member
-1 MNKIYTIILSF
+1 
-12 FSLIVVSQNEQ
+12 VVSQNEQ
-23 LAQNYI
+23 LAQNYF

-42 ELEKKQPNNFY
+42 EMEKKQPNNFY
-53 FTQKLVSCYQG
+53 FTQKLVACFQG

-73 LLLNKKEVSNQPIIF
+73 LLLSKKETNNQPIIF

-94 SQLQKDTNKA
+94 AQLEKDQNKA
-104 ETYFKKAIEA
+104 DLYYKKTLDV
-114 VANQPNYAYQ
+114 VAKQPNYAYQ
-124 IGQAFEQKSLLFQAY
+124 IGQAYEQKSLLLQAY

-219 NQDIYWNQFLS
+219 TQDIYWNQFLS
-230 WLYVNQKEYNKAF
+230 WLYINLKEYNKAF

-265 ICVNEN
+265 ICVNEK

-284 QNTTDESTVLNAQ
+284 QNTADESTILNAQ

-303 EISTAKPETYPL
+303 EIETAKPETYSM
-315 IQSKF
+315 IQTKF
-320 DALMSQFGESPFS
+320 ETLLSQYGNSPYAI
-333 VDIQI
+333 DLRI
-338 LAAHFKAFHLNDF
+338 LAAHFKAFYLNDF
-351 ENAKTLLDTTME
+351 EKAKALLEATME
-363 MPLNIRQKAKV
+363 MPINVRQKAKV

-475 LAFQN
+475 LEYQN
-480 KPASALEAFLQVLE
+480 KPKDALEAFLQILE
-494 KHKGESIEPG
+494 KHKGQSIEAG
-504 TLFKVA
+504 TLYKVG

-518 FAKAIIYY
+518 FAKAIGYY
-526 QTILDNHK
+526 QNILDNHK

-559 AKNLYEKV
+559 SKNLYEKV

-580 RKQYRQ
+580 RKQYRA

>member
-1 MNKIYTIILSF
+1 MKKIYTIILSF
-12 FSLIVVSQNEQ
+12 FSLLVVSQNEQ
-23 LAQNYI
+23 LAQNYF

-42 ELEKKQPNNFY
+42 EMEKKQPNNFY
-53 FTQKLVSCYQG
+53 FTQKLVACFQG
-64 LKQFDKAEK
+64 LKQFSKAEK
-73 LLLNKKEVSNQPIIF
+73 VLLSKKETNNQPIIF

-94 SQLQKDTNKA
+94 AQLEKDQ
-104 ETYFKKAIEA
+104 KKADLYYKKA
-114 VANQPNYAYQ
+114 LDVVAKQPNYAYQ
-124 IGQAFEQKSLLFQAY
+124 IGQAYEQKSLLLQAY

-183 NSTLSVQNQLV
+183 NSTVSVQNQLV

-219 NQDIYWNQFLS
+219 TQDIYWNQFLS
-230 WLYVNQKEYNKAF
+230 WLYINLKEYNKAF

-265 ICVNEN
+265 ICVNEK
-271 ENETAQAI
+271 ETETAQAI
-279 FQFIL
+279 FEFVL
-284 QNTTDESTVLNAQ
+284 QNTTDESTILNAQ

-303 EISTAKPETYPL
+303 EIETAKPETYSV

-320 DALMSQFGESPFS
+320 ETLLSQFGNSPYAI
-333 VDIQI
+333 DLRI
-338 LAAHFKAFHLNDF
+338 LAAHFKAFYLNDF
-351 ENAKTLLDTTME
+351 EKAKALLEATME
-363 MPLNIRQKAKV
+363 MSINIRQKAKV

-422 KDFNWAKKQA
+422 IDFNWAKKQA

-475 LAFQN
+475 LEYQN
-480 KPASALEAFLQVLE
+480 KPKDALEAFLQILE
-494 KHKGESIEPG
+494 KHKGQSIEAG
-504 TLFKVA
+504 TLYKVG

-518 FAKAIIYY
+518 FAKAIGYY

-550 KNQLNDLEK
+550 KTHLNDIEK

>member
-42 ELEKKQPNNFY
+42 ELDKKQPNNFY
-53 FTQKLVSCYQG
+53 FSQKLVSCYQG

-73 LLLNKKEVSNQPIIF
+73 LLLNKKEASNQPIIF

-94 SQLQKDTNKA
+94 SQLQKDTNKG
-104 ETYFKKAIEA
+104 ETYYKKAVEA

-124 IGQAFEQKSLLFQAY
+124 IGQAFEQKSLLLQAY
-139 STYEIA
+139 NTYEIA

-177 YSYANI
+177 YAYANI

-219 NQDIYWNQFLS
+219 TQDIYWNQFLS

-284 QNTTDESTVLNAQ
+284 QNTTDESTLLNAQ

-303 EISTAKPETYPL
+303 EISTAKPETYPI

-320 DALMSQFGESPFS
+320 DALLSQFGESPFS
-333 VDIQI
+333 VDIRI
-338 LAAHFKAFHLNDF
+338 LAAHFKAFYLNDF
-351 ENAKTLLDTTME
+351 ENAKLLLDTTME
-363 MPLNIRQKAKV
+363 IPLNVRQKAKV

-432 GELKQAST
+432 SELKQASS

-453 ISDNSAEDSLQVA
+453 ISDNSEEDSLQVA

-480 KPASALEAFLQVLE
+480 KPAAALEAFLQVLE

-518 FAKAIIYY
+518 FVKAIIYY

-580 RKQYRQ
+580 RKQYRS

>member
-1 MNKIYTIILSF
+1 MKKIYTYLF
-12 FSLIVVSQNEQ
+12 FFCSLIGFSQNEL
-23 LAQNYI
+23 LAQNYF

-37 ASLYE
+37 SSLYE
-42 ELEKKQPNNFY
+42 ELDKKQPGNFY

-73 LLLNKKEVSNQPIIF
+73 LLLTKKEKSNQPTFF

-94 SQLQKDTNKA
+94 AQLQKDKSKA
-104 ETYFKKAIEA
+104 DSYYKKAIDA
-114 VANQPNYAYQ
+114 VTNQPNYAYQ
-124 IGQAFEQKSLLFQAY
+124 IGQAFEQKSLLQQAY
-139 STYEIA
+139 NTYEIG
-145 QKTNS
+145 QKNNS
-150 SMNFDYQMAL
+150 NMNFDYQMAL
-160 LQGQMGNLDVMV
+160 LQGQMGNFDEMV

-177 YSYANI
+177 YSYSNVNA
-183 NSTLSVQNQLV
+183 TLNVQNQLV
-194 FFMQDDA
+194 LFIQNDG
-201 ENVFANSLKK
+201 ENVFVNSLKK

-219 NQDIYWNQFLS
+219 TQDIYWNQFLS

-265 ICVNEN
+265 ICVNEKD
-271 ENETAQAI
+271 NETAQAI

-284 QNTTDESTVLNAQ
+284 QNTTDESTILNAQ

-303 EISTAKPETYPL
+303 EIADAKPEDYTL

-320 DALMSQFGESPFS
+320 DTILNQFGDSPFS
-333 VDIQI
+333 VDLQI
-338 LAAHFKAFHLNDF
+338 LTAHFKTFYLNDF
-351 ENAKTLLDTTME
+351 DNSKALLDKLME
-363 MPLNIRQKAKV
+363 MPLNVRQKAKV

-411 SMRMAKTSFFK
+411 GMRMAKTSFFK
-422 KDFNWAKKQA
+422 KDFNWSMKQA
-432 GELKQAST
+432 KELKQAST

-475 LAFQN
+475 LEYQN
-480 KPASALEAFLQVLE
+480 KPKEALDAFLQILV
-494 KHKGESIEPG
+494 KHKGQSIEAG
-504 TLFKVA
+504 TLYKVGR
-510 KNYEKLGN
+510 NYEKLGN
-518 FAKAIIYY
+518 FANAISYY
-526 QTILDNHK
+526 QKILDNHK

-550 KNQLNDLEK
+550 NKQLNDPEK

-567 VLEHPDSIYFTEA
+567 VLEHQDSIYFTEA

>member
-1 MNKIYTIILSF
+1 
-12 FSLIVVSQNEQ
+12 
-23 LAQNYI
+23 
-29 DKGEFDKA
+29 
-37 ASLYE
+37 LYE
-42 ELEKKQPNNFY
+42 ELDKKQPNNFY
-53 FTQKLVSCYQG
+53 FTQKLVSCYQS

-73 LLLNKKEVSNQPIIF
+73 LLLSKKGNSNQQSFF

-94 SQLQKDTNKA
+94 AQLQKNQSKA
-104 ETYFKKAIEA
+104 DSYYKKAIDA
-114 VANQPNYAYQ
+114 VADQPNYAYQ
-124 IGQAFEQKSLLFQAY
+124 IGQAFEQKTLLQQAY
-139 STYEIA
+139 NTYEIG
-145 QKTNS
+145 QKNNS

-177 YSYANI
+177 YSYSNVNA
-183 NSTLSVQNQLV
+183 TLNVQNQLV
-194 FFMQDDA
+194 LFMQDDG
-201 ENVFANSLKK
+201 ENVFVNSLKK

-219 NQDIYWNQFLS
+219 TQDIYWNQFLS

-265 ICVNEN
+265 ICVNEKD
-271 ENETAQAI
+271 NETAQAI

-284 QNTTDESTVLNAQ
+284 QNTTDESTILNAQ

-303 EISTAKPETYPL
+303 EIANAKPENYPL

-320 DALMSQFGESPFS
+320 DTLLSQFGESPFS
-333 VDIQI
+333 VDLQI
-338 LAAHFKAFHLNDF
+338 LASHFKAFYQNDF
-351 ENAKTLLDTTME
+351 ENAKALLDKLME

-400 DLPNDEFSHEA
+400 DLPNDEYSHEA

-422 KDFNWAKKQA
+422 KDFDWAKKQA
-432 GELKQAST
+432 KELKQAST

-453 ISDNSAEDSLQVA
+453 ISDNEAEDSLKVA

-475 LAFQN
+475 LEYQN
-480 KPASALEAFLQVLE
+480 KPKEALDTFLQILV
-494 KHKGESIEPG
+494 KHKGQSIEAG
-504 TLFKVA
+504 TLYKVGR
-510 KNYEKLGN
+510 NYEKLGN
-518 FAKAIIYY
+518 FAKAIGYY

-550 KNQLNDLEK
+550 NKQLNDPEK
-559 AKNLYEKV
+559 AKSFYEKV

>member
-1 MNKIYTIILSF
+1 MKKIFTYLF
-12 FSLIVVSQNEQ
+12 FFCSLIGFSQNEL
-23 LAQNYI
+23 LAQNYF

-37 ASLYE
+37 TSLYE
-42 ELEKKQPNNFY
+42 ELDKKQPGNFY

-73 LLLNKKEVSNQPIIF
+73 LLLNKKEKSNQPGFF

-94 SQLQKDTNKA
+94 AQLQKNQAKA
-104 ETYFKKAIEA
+104 DSYYKKAIDA

-124 IGQAFEQKSLLFQAY
+124 IGQAFEQKSLLQQAY
-139 STYEIA
+139 NTYEIG
-145 QKTNS
+145 QKNNS

-177 YSYANI
+177 YSYSNVNA
-183 NSTLSVQNQLV
+183 TLNVQNQLV
-194 FFMQDDA
+194 LFMQDDA
-201 ENVFANSLKK
+201 ENVFVNSLKK
-211 ELLLRTQK
+211 ELLIRTQK
-219 NQDIYWNQFLS
+219 TQDIYWNQFLS

-265 ICVNEN
+265 ICVTEKD
-271 ENETAQAI
+271 NETAQAI

-284 QNTTDESTVLNAQ
+284 QNTTDESTILNAQ

-303 EISTAKPETYPL
+303 EIVNSKPENYPL
-315 IQSKF
+315 IQTKF
-320 DALMSQFGESPFS
+320 DTLLNQFGDSPFS
-333 VDIQI
+333 VDLQI
-338 LAAHFKAFHLNDF
+338 LAAHFKAFHQNDF
-351 ENAKTLLDTTME
+351 ENSKALLDKLME

-422 KDFNWAKKQA
+422 KDFNWSMKQA
-432 GELKQAST
+432 KELKQAST

-475 LAFQN
+475 LEYQN
-480 KPASALEAFLQVLE
+480 KPAAALDAFLQILV
-494 KHKGESIEPG
+494 KHKGQSIEAG
-504 TLFKVA
+504 TLYKVGR
-510 KNYEKLGN
+510 NYEKLGN
-518 FAKAIIYY
+518 FAKAISYY

-550 KNQLNDLEK
+550 NKQLNDPEK
-559 AKNLYEKV
+559 AKTLYEKV

>member
-1 MNKIYTIILSF
+1 MKKLYTYLFFF
-12 FSLIVVSQNEQ
+12 FSLIGFSQNEL
-23 LAQNYI
+23 LAQNYF

-37 ASLYE
+37 TSLYE
-42 ELEKKQPNNFY
+42 ELDKKQPGNFY

-73 LLLNKKEVSNQPIIF
+73 LLLNKKEKSNQPGFF

-94 SQLQKDTNKA
+94 AQLQKNQAKA
-104 ETYFKKAIEA
+104 DSYYKKAIDA

-124 IGQAFEQKSLLFQAY
+124 IGQAFEQKSLLQQAY
-139 STYEIA
+139 NTYEIG
-145 QKTNS
+145 QKNNS

-177 YSYANI
+177 YSYSNVNA
-183 NSTLSVQNQLV
+183 TLNVQNQLV
-194 FFMQDDA
+194 LFMQDDA

-219 NQDIYWNQFLS
+219 TQDIYWNQFLS

-265 ICVNEN
+265 ICVTEKD
-271 ENETAQAI
+271 NETAQAI

-284 QNTTDESTVLNAQ
+284 QNTTDESTILNAQ

-303 EISTAKPETYPL
+303 EIANSKPENYPL
-315 IQSKF
+315 IQTKF
-320 DALMSQFGESPFS
+320 DTLLNQFGDSPFS
-333 VDIQI
+333 VDLQI
-338 LAAHFKAFHLNDF
+338 LAAHFKAFHQNDF
-351 ENAKTLLDTTME
+351 ENSKALLDKLME

-422 KDFNWAKKQA
+422 KDFNWSMKQA
-432 GELKQAST
+432 KELKQAST

-475 LAFQN
+475 LEYQN
-480 KPASALEAFLQVLE
+480 KPKEALDAFLQILV
-494 KHKGESIEPG
+494 KHKGQSIEAG
-504 TLFKVA
+504 TLYKVGR
-510 KNYEKLGN
+510 NYEKLGN
-518 FAKAIIYY
+518 FAKAISYY

-550 KNQLNDLEK
+550 NKQLNDPEK
-559 AKNLYEKV
+559 AKTLYEKV

>member
-1 MNKIYTIILSF
+1 MKKLFSYLF
-12 FSLIVVSQNEQ
+12 FFCSLISFSQNEL
-23 LAQNYI
+23 LAQNYF

-37 ASLYE
+37 TSVYE
-42 ELEKKQPNNFY
+42 ELDKKQPGNFY

-73 LLLNKKEVSNQPIIF
+73 LLLSKKEKSNQPNFF

-94 SQLQKDTNKA
+94 AQLQKNQTKA
-104 ETYFKKAIEA
+104 DSYYKKAIDA
-114 VANQPNYAYQ
+114 VEFQPNYAYQ
-124 IGQAFEQKSLLFQAY
+124 IGQAFEQKSLLQQAY
-139 STYEIA
+139 NTYGIG
-145 QKTNS
+145 QKANS

-177 YSYANI
+177 YSYSNV
-183 NSTLSVQNQLV
+183 NSTLNVQNQLV
-194 FFMQDDA
+194 LFMQDDA

-219 NQDIYWNQFLS
+219 TQDIYWNQFLS

-265 ICVNEN
+265 ICVNEKD
-271 ENETAQAI
+271 NETAQAI

-284 QNTTDESTVLNAQ
+284 QNTTDESTILNAQ

-303 EISTAKPETYPL
+303 EIANAKPENYPL

-320 DALMSQFGESPFS
+320 DTLLNQFGGSPFS
-333 VDIQI
+333 IDIQI
-338 LAAHFKAFHLNDF
+338 LAAHFKAFYQNDF
-351 ENAKTLLDTTME
+351 ENAKLLLDKMME
-363 MPLNIRQKAKV
+363 MNINIRQKAKV
-374 KMELADVFVFNE
+374 KMELADVLVYNE

-422 KDFNWAKKQA
+422 KDFDWAKKQA
-432 GELKQAST
+432 KELKQAST

-453 ISDNSAEDSLQVA
+453 ISDNEVEDSLKVA

-475 LAFQN
+475 LEYQN
-480 KPASALEAFLQVLE
+480 KPKEALEAFLQILV
-494 KHKGESIEPG
+494 KHKGQSIEAG
-504 TLFKVA
+504 TLYKVGR
-510 KNYEKLGN
+510 NYEKLGN
-518 FAKAIIYY
+518 FAKAITYY
-526 QTILDNHK
+526 QILLDNHK

-550 KNQLNDLEK
+550 KKQLNELEK

-580 RKQYRQ
+580 RKQYRA

>member
-1 MNKIYTIILSF
+1 MKKLYTYLFFF
-12 FSLIVVSQNEQ
+12 FSLIGFSQNEL
-23 LAQNYI
+23 LAQNYF

-37 ASLYE
+37 TSLYE
-42 ELEKKQPNNFY
+42 ELDKKQPGNFY

-73 LLLNKKEVSNQPIIF
+73 LLLNKKEKSNQPGFF

-94 SQLQKDTNKA
+94 AQLQKNQAKA
-104 ETYFKKAIEA
+104 DSYYKKAIDA

-124 IGQAFEQKSLLFQAY
+124 IGQAFEQKSLLQQAY
-139 STYEIA
+139 NTYEIG
-145 QKTNS
+145 QKNNS

-177 YSYANI
+177 YSYSNVNA
-183 NSTLSVQNQLV
+183 TLNVQNQLV
-194 FFMQDDA
+194 LFMQDDA
-201 ENVFANSLKK
+201 ENVFVNSLKK
-211 ELLLRTQK
+211 ELLIRTQK
-219 NQDIYWNQFLS
+219 TQDIYWNQFLS

-265 ICVNEN
+265 ICVTEKD
-271 ENETAQAI
+271 NETAQAI

-284 QNTTDESTVLNAQ
+284 QNTTDESTILNAQ

-303 EISTAKPETYPL
+303 EIVNSKPENYPL
-315 IQSKF
+315 IQTKF
-320 DALMSQFGESPFS
+320 DTLLNQFGDSPFS
-333 VDIQI
+333 VDLQI
-338 LAAHFKAFHLNDF
+338 LAAHFKAFHQNDF
-351 ENAKTLLDTTME
+351 ENSKALLDKLME

-422 KDFNWAKKQA
+422 KDFNWSMKQA
-432 GELKQAST
+432 KELKQAST

-475 LAFQN
+475 LEYQN
-480 KPASALEAFLQVLE
+480 KPAAALDAFLQILV
-494 KHKGESIEPG
+494 KHKGQSIEAG
-504 TLFKVA
+504 TLYKVGR
-510 KNYEKLGN
+510 NYEKLGN
-518 FAKAIIYY
+518 FAKAISYY

-550 KNQLNDLEK
+550 NKQLNDPEK
-559 AKNLYEKV
+559 AKTLYEKV

>member
-1 MNKIYTIILSF
+1 MKKIYIIILSF

-53 FTQKLVSCYQG
+53 FTQKLVGCYQG
-64 LKQFDKAEK
+64 LKQYDKAEK
-73 LLLNKKEVSNQPIIF
+73 LLLNKKEATNQPIIF

-104 ETYFKKAIEA
+104 EAYFKKAIEA

-124 IGQAFEQKSLLFQAY
+124 IGQAFEQKSLLLQAY

-219 NQDIYWNQFLS
+219 TQDIYWNQFLS

-320 DALMSQFGESPFS
+320 DALLSQFGESPFS
-333 VDIQI
+333 LDIQI
-338 LAAHFKAFHLNDF
+338 LSAHFKAFYLNDF
-351 ENAKTLLDTTME
+351 ENAKSLLDTTMK

-480 KPASALEAFLQVLE
+480 KPAAALDAFLQILD

-518 FAKAIIYY
+518 FATAIIYY
-526 QTILDNHK
+526 QTILDRHK

>member
-1 MNKIYTIILSF
+1 MTKIFTYLF
-12 FSLIVVSQNEQ
+12 FFCSLISFSQNEL
-23 LAQNYI
+23 LAQNYF

-37 ASLYE
+37 TSMYE
-42 ELEKKQPNNFY
+42 ELDKKQPGNFY

-73 LLLNKKEVSNQPIIF
+73 LLLSKKEKSNQPNFF

-94 SQLQKDTNKA
+94 AQLQKNQTKA
-104 ETYFKKAIEA
+104 DSYYKKAIDA
-114 VANQPNYAYQ
+114 VEFQPNYAYQ
-124 IGQAFEQKSLLFQAY
+124 IGQAFEQKSLLQQAY
-139 STYEIA
+139 NTYGIG
-145 QKTNS
+145 QKANS

-177 YSYANI
+177 YSYSNV
-183 NSTLSVQNQLV
+183 NSTLNVQNQLV
-194 FFMQDDA
+194 LFMQDDA

-219 NQDIYWNQFLS
+219 TQDIYWNQFLS

-265 ICVNEN
+265 ICVNEKD
-271 ENETAQAI
+271 NETAQAI

-284 QNTTDESTVLNAQ
+284 QNTTDESTILNAQ

-303 EISTAKPETYPL
+303 EIANTKPENYPL

-320 DALMSQFGESPFS
+320 DTLLSQFGESPFS
-333 VDIQI
+333 VDVQI
-338 LAAHFKAFHLNDF
+338 LAAHFKAFYQNDF
-351 ENAKTLLDTTME
+351 ENSKALLDKLME

-374 KMELADVFVFNE
+374 KMEMADVFVFNE

-400 DLPNDEFSHEA
+400 DLPNDEYSHEA

-432 GELKQAST
+432 SELKQAST

-453 ISDNSAEDSLQVA
+453 ISDNEVEDSLKVA

-475 LAFQN
+475 LEYQN
-480 KPASALEAFLQVLE
+480 KPKEALEAFLQILV
-494 KHKGESIEPG
+494 KHKGQSIEAG
-504 TLFKVA
+504 TLYKVGR
-510 KNYEKLGN
+510 NYEKLGN
-518 FAKAIIYY
+518 FAKAISYY
-526 QTILDNHK
+526 QIILDNHK
-534 DGIYIDEAL
+534 DGIYTDEAL

-550 KNQLNDLEK
+550 NKQLNDPEK
-559 AKNLYEKV
+559 AKSLYEKV

>member
-1 MNKIYTIILSF
+1 MKKIYSIILSF
-12 FSLIVVSQNEQ
+12 FSLLVVSQNEQ
-23 LAQNYI
+23 LAQNYF

-42 ELEKKQPNNFY
+42 EMEKKQPNNFY
-53 FTQKLVSCYQG
+53 FTQKLVACFQG

-73 LLLNKKEVSNQPIIF
+73 LLLSKKDKFNQPIIF
-88 VELGYN
+88 VELGFN

-104 ETYFKKAIEA
+104 ESYYKKAIE
-114 VANQPNYAYQ
+114 VVEKQPNYAYQ
-124 IGQAFEQKSLLFQAY
+124 IGQAFEQKSLLLQAY
-139 STYEIA
+139 STYEVA

-219 NQDIYWNQFLS
+219 TQDIYWNQFLS
-230 WLYVNQKEYNKAF
+230 WLYINLKEYNKAF

-265 ICVNEN
+265 ICVNEK
-271 ENETAQAI
+271 ETETAQAI
-279 FQFIL
+279 FEFIL
-284 QNTTDESTVLNAQ
+284 QNTTDESTILNAQ

-303 EISTAKPETYPL
+303 EIETAKPETYSM
-315 IQSKF
+315 IQTKF
-320 DALMSQFGESPFS
+320 ETLLSQYGNSPYAI
-333 VDIQI
+333 DLRI
-338 LAAHFKAFHLNDF
+338 LAAHFKAFYLNDF
-351 ENAKTLLDTTME
+351 EKAKALLEATME

-475 LAFQN
+475 LEYQN
-480 KPASALEAFLQVLE
+480 KPKDALEAFLQILE
-494 KHKGESIEPG
+494 KHKGQSIEAG
-504 TLFKVA
+504 TLYKVG

-518 FAKAIIYY
+518 FAKAIGYY

-550 KNQLNDLEK
+550 KTQLNDLEK

-580 RKQYRQ
+580 RKQYRA

>member
-1 MNKIYTIILSF
+1 MKKIYSIILSF
-12 FSLIVVSQNEQ
+12 FSLLVVAQNEQ

-42 ELEKKQPNNFY
+42 EMEKKQPNNFY
-53 FTQKLVSCYQG
+53 FTQKLVACFQG

-73 LLLNKKEVSNQPIIF
+73 LLLSKKDKFNQPIIF
-88 VELGYN
+88 VELGFN
-94 SQLQKDTNKA
+94 SQLQKDTIKA
-104 ETYFKKAIEA
+104 ESYYKKAIE
-114 VANQPNYAYQ
+114 VVEKQPNYAYQ
-124 IGQAFEQKSLLFQAY
+124 IGQAFEQKSLLLQAY
-139 STYEIA
+139 STYEVA

-219 NQDIYWNQFLS
+219 TQDIYWNQFLS
-230 WLYVNQKEYNKAF
+230 WLYINLKEYNKAF

-265 ICVNEN
+265 ICVNEKD
-271 ENETAQAI
+271 NETAQAI

-284 QNTTDESTVLNAQ
+284 QNTTDESTILNAQ
-297 YFLLKN
+297 FFLLKN
-303 EISTAKPETYPL
+303 EISIAKPENYPL
-315 IQSKF
+315 IQTKF
-320 DALMSQFGESPFS
+320 ETLLSQFGNSPYTI
-333 VDIQI
+333 DLRI
-338 LAAHFKAFHLNDF
+338 LAAHFKAFYLNDF
-351 ENAKTLLDTTME
+351 EKAKALLEETME
-363 MPLNIRQKAKV
+363 MPINIRQKAKV

-475 LAFQN
+475 LEYQN
-480 KPASALEAFLQVLE
+480 KPKDALEAFLQILE
-494 KHKGESIEPG
+494 KHKGQSIEAG
-504 TLFKVA
+504 TLYKVA

-518 FAKAIIYY
+518 FAKAIGYY
-526 QTILDNHK
+526 QYILDNHK

-543 FYSAEIY
+543 FYSAEIN

>member
-1 MNKIYTIILSF
+1 MKKLYTYLFFF
-12 FSLIVVSQNEQ
+12 FSLIGFSQNEL
-23 LAQNYI
+23 LAQNYF

-37 ASLYE
+37 TSLYE
-42 ELEKKQPNNFY
+42 ELDKKQPGNFY

-73 LLLNKKEVSNQPIIF
+73 LLLNKKEKSNQPGFF

-94 SQLQKDTNKA
+94 AQLQKNQAKA
-104 ETYFKKAIEA
+104 DSYYKKAIDA

-124 IGQAFEQKSLLFQAY
+124 IGQAFEQKSLLQQAY
-139 STYEIA
+139 NTYEIG
-145 QKTNS
+145 QKNNS

-177 YSYANI
+177 YSYSNVNA
-183 NSTLSVQNQLV
+183 TLNVQNQLV
-194 FFMQDDA
+194 LFMQDDA

-265 ICVNEN
+265 ICVNEKD
-271 ENETAQAI
+271 NETAQAI

-284 QNTTDESTVLNAQ
+284 QNTTDESTILNAQ

-303 EISTAKPETYPL
+303 EIANAKPENYPL
-315 IQSKF
+315 IQTKF
-320 DALMSQFGESPFS
+320 DTLLNQFGDSPFS
-333 VDIQI
+333 VDLQI
-338 LAAHFKAFHLNDF
+338 LAAHFKAFHQNDF
-351 ENAKTLLDTTME
+351 ENSKALLDKLME

-422 KDFNWAKKQA
+422 KDFNWSMKQA
-432 GELKQAST
+432 KELKQAST

-475 LAFQN
+475 LEYQN
-480 KPASALEAFLQVLE
+480 KPAAALDAFLQILV
-494 KHKGESIEPG
+494 KHKGQSIEAG
-504 TLFKVA
+504 TLYKVGR
-510 KNYEKLGN
+510 NYEKLGN
-518 FAKAIIYY
+518 FAKAISYY

-550 KNQLNDLEK
+550 NKQLNDPEK
-559 AKNLYEKV
+559 AKTLYEKV

>member
-1 MNKIYTIILSF
+1 MKKIYSIILSF
-12 FSLIVVSQNEQ
+12 FSLLVVSQNEQ
-23 LAQNYI
+23 LAQNYF

-42 ELEKKQPNNFY
+42 EMEKKQPNNFY
-53 FTQKLVSCYQG
+53 FTQKLVACFQG

-73 LLLNKKEVSNQPIIF
+73 LLLSKKDKFNQPIIF
-88 VELGYN
+88 VELGFN

-104 ETYFKKAIEA
+104 ESYYKKAIE
-114 VANQPNYAYQ
+114 VVEKQPNYAYQ
-124 IGQAFEQKSLLFQAY
+124 IGQAFEQKSLLLQAY
-139 STYEIA
+139 STYEVA

-219 NQDIYWNQFLS
+219 TQDIYWNQFLS
-230 WLYVNQKEYNKAF
+230 WLYINLKEYNKAF

-265 ICVNEN
+265 ICVNEK
-271 ENETAQAI
+271 ETETAQAI
-279 FQFIL
+279 FEFIL
-284 QNTTDESTVLNAQ
+284 QNTTDESTILNAQ

-303 EISTAKPETYPL
+303 EIETAKPETYSM
-315 IQSKF
+315 IQTKF
-320 DALMSQFGESPFS
+320 ETLLSQYGNSPYAI
-333 VDIQI
+333 DLRI
-338 LAAHFKAFHLNDF
+338 LAAHFKAFYLNDF
-351 ENAKTLLDTTME
+351 EKAKALLEATME

-475 LAFQN
+475 LEYQN
-480 KPASALEAFLQVLE
+480 KPKDALEAFLQILE
-494 KHKGESIEPG
+494 KHKGQSIEAG
-504 TLFKVA
+504 TLYKVA

-518 FAKAIIYY
+518 FAKAIGYY
-526 QTILDNHK
+526 QNILDNHK

-550 KNQLNDLEK
+550 KNQLNDIEK

>member
-1 MNKIYTIILSF
+1 MKKLYTYLFFF
-12 FSLIVVSQNEQ
+12 FSLIGFSQNEL
-23 LAQNYI
+23 LAQNYF

-37 ASLYE
+37 TSLYE
-42 ELEKKQPNNFY
+42 ELDKKQPGNFY

-73 LLLNKKEVSNQPIIF
+73 LLLSKKEKSNQPNFF

-94 SQLQKDTNKA
+94 AQLQKNQTKA
-104 ETYFKKAIEA
+104 DSYYKKAIDA
-114 VANQPNYAYQ
+114 VEFQPNYAYQ
-124 IGQAFEQKSLLFQAY
+124 IGQAFEQKSLLQQAY
-139 STYEIA
+139 NTYGIG
-145 QKTNS
+145 QKANS

-177 YSYANI
+177 YSYSNV
-183 NSTLSVQNQLV
+183 NSTLNVQNQLV
-194 FFMQDDA
+194 LFMQDDA

-219 NQDIYWNQFLS
+219 TQDIYWNQFLS

-265 ICVNEN
+265 ICVNEKD
-271 ENETAQAI
+271 NETAQAI

-284 QNTTDESTVLNAQ
+284 QNTTDESTILNAQ

-303 EISTAKPETYPL
+303 EIANAKPENYPL

-320 DALMSQFGESPFS
+320 DTLLNQFGGSPFS
-333 VDIQI
+333 IDIQI
-338 LAAHFKAFHLNDF
+338 LAAHFKAFYQNDF
-351 ENAKTLLDTTME
+351 ENAKLLLDKMME
-363 MPLNIRQKAKV
+363 MNINIRQKAKV
-374 KMELADVFVFNE
+374 KMELADVLVYNE

-422 KDFNWAKKQA
+422 KDFDWAKKQA
-432 GELKQAST
+432 KELKQAST

-453 ISDNSAEDSLQVA
+453 ISDNEVEDSLKVA

-475 LAFQN
+475 LEYQN
-480 KPASALEAFLQVLE
+480 KPKEALEAFLQILV
-494 KHKGESIEPG
+494 KHKGQSIEAG
-504 TLFKVA
+504 TLYKVGR
-510 KNYEKLGN
+510 NYEKLGN
-518 FAKAIIYY
+518 FAKAITYY
-526 QTILDNHK
+526 QILLDNHK

-550 KNQLNDLEK
+550 KKQLNELEK

-580 RKQYRQ
+580 RKQYRA